1 MWKSAY
7 NYNVFGGFMMRSLV
21 RAIKA
26 LSDETRLRILRV
38 LMEREC
44 CVCEIMQ
51 ALDISQSRSSRNLGI
66 LENAGFVK
74 SKRDGLWTV
83 HFIDLQDAEKYY
95 ATLVRTVKDAL
106 NGSEQ
111 VALDLERLKKAVRVG
126 PVKVN
131 QEKKVLKA

>member
-1 MWKSAY
+1 MY
-7 NYNVFGGFMMRSLV
+7 NLI

-83 HFIDLQDAEKYY
+83 HFIDVQDAEKYY
-95 ATLVRTVKDAL
+95 ATLVRIVKDAL

-111 VALDLERLKKAVRVG
+111 VALDLERLKKAARVG
-126 PVKVN
+126 PAKVN

>member
-1 MWKSAY
+1 
-7 NYNVFGGFMMRSLV
+7 MRNLI
-21 RAIKA
+21 RAVKA

-74 SKRDGLWTV
+74 SKRDGLWAI
-83 HFIDLQDAEKYY
+83 HFIDVQDAEKYY
-95 ATLVRTVKDAL
+95 ATLIRTIKDAL
-106 NGSEQ
+106 DGNE
-111 VALDLERLKKAVRVG
+111 VVTVDLERLKKAARVG
-126 PVKVN
+126 PAKVN
-131 QEKKVLKA
+131 QEKN

>member
-1 MWKSAY
+1 
-7 NYNVFGGFMMRSLV
+7 MRNLI

-51 ALDISQSRSSRNLGI
+51 ALDISQSRASRNLGI

-74 SKRDGLWTV
+74 SKREELWAV
-83 HFIDLQDAEKYY
+83 HFIDVQNAEKYY
-95 ATLVRTVKDAL
+95 ATLVRTIKDAL

-111 VALDLERLKKAVRVG
+111 VAIDLERLKKAVRVG
-126 PVKVN
+126 TAKVN
-131 QEKKVLKA
+131 QQKKVLKA